1 MLASYFEFSY
11 DWKKQTNA
19 HMHKIPFNIQ
29 TQRKTAEN
37 DIVFTIIIRNNTFSK
52 E

>member
-11 DWKKQTNA
+11 DWKQTNA
-19 HMHKIPFNIQ
+19 HMHKILFNIQ

-37 DIVFTIIIRNNTFSK
+37 GIDLPLLL